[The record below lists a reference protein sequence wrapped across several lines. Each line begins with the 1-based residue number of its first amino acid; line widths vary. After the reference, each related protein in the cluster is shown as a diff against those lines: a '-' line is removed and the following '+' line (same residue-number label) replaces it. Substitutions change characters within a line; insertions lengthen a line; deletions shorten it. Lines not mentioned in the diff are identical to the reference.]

1 MDGGD
6 DLVGALRM
14 IARNRG
20 NDLPAPARQTG
31 GGLCC
36 AGRRGPGRR
45 GVGIIAWSG
54 GRGTR
59 RKAAARRGDSRGLG
73 SRQRRDR
80 SGRSE
85 AGGPG
90 SYAGAR
96 VGGRVAPRRQAPLRA
111 GGRPAHQ
118 PGGRGRTPGERHGHV
133 VRESGLG
140 GGARRAA
147 RARPGQGGAP
157 HPARARRRHRAV
169 EARRHGSGHRHAH
182 ARAAEVSRIVGD
194 GDLSP
199 NVIQVRVAHLGLDRT
214 TNTPVVI
221 LQEQE
226 GERVLPIWIGPAEA
240 SAIAMELAG
249 VKFARPLT
257 HDLLKQVI
265 LGLGADLR
273 KVIIT
278 QVKDNTYYAELHI
291 YRGDAVIQIDARPS
305 DSIAVALR
313 LKAPIFTSESLL
325 ALTSVETGEAG
336 GESGTTPLD
345 PDALKTYLQNLD
357 PEDFGKFTP

>member
-1 MDGGD
+1 
-6 DLVGALRM
+6 
-14 IARNRG
+14 
-20 NDLPAPARQTG
+20 
-31 GGLCC
+31 
-36 AGRRGPGRR
+36 
-45 GVGIIAWSG
+45 
-54 GRGTR
+54 
-59 RKAAARRGDSRGLG
+59 
-73 SRQRRDR
+73 
-80 SGRSE
+80 
-85 AGGPG
+85 
-90 SYAGAR
+90 
-96 VGGRVAPRRQAPLRA
+96 
-111 GGRPAHQ
+111 
-118 PGGRGRTPGERHGHV
+118 
-133 VRESGLG
+133 
-140 GGARRAA
+140 
-147 RARPGQGGAP
+147 
-157 HPARARRRHRAV
+157 
-169 EARRHGSGHRHAH
+169 
-182 ARAAEVSRIVGD
+182 
-194 GDLSP
+194 
-199 NVIQVRVAHLGLDRT
+199 LDRT

-325 ALTSVETGEAG
+325 GLTSVETGEGGEAGAG
-336 GESGTTPLD
+336 GPGGGAPGQTLD